1 MHRHI
6 TYYTQSTV
14 CQGGSSKNIS
24 VVVHGCMQDLPRV
37 GKYSFFWEGGGL
49 ATRNHALV
57 RGVWGARRGGGGK
70 SRPSP
75 PPPFEKRKFFGYIV
89 GLFATFF
96 SFWRPFHHVG
106 TFLLLFTSW
115 WRPFLGLPPPPLRK
129 FLQAPMIA
137 RRVREHARRKFF
149 CVTAI

>member
-24 VVVHGCMQDLPRV
+24 VVVHGCMQDLPRM
-37 GKYSFFWEGGGL
+37 GKYFFWEGGGL
-49 ATRNHALV
+49 ATRCVAMRLLE
-57 RGVWGARRGGGGK
+57 GFGAPAGRGGK

-115 WRPFLGLPPPPLRK
+115 WRPFLGLPPPPTKISAGAHDCKEGSR
-129 FLQAPMIA
+129 ACSPEI
-137 RRVREHARRKFF
+137 F

>member
-1 MHRHI
+1 MGVCRI
-6 TYYTQSTV
+6 
-14 CQGGSSKNIS
+14 CQGWANTF
-24 VVVHGCMQDLPRV
+24 L
-37 GKYSFFWEGGGL
+37 GGGWACNAL
-49 ATRNHALV
+49 RGHALV
-57 RGVWGARRGGGGK
+57 MGVRGARRGGK

-89 GLFATFF
+89 TLFATFF

-129 FLQAPMIA
+129 FLQASMIA
-137 RRVREHARRKFF
+137 RRVREHAPRKFF
-149 CVTAI
+149 SEFWTCFVTILS

>member
-1 MHRHI
+1 MGVCRI
-6 TYYTQSTV
+6 
-14 CQGGSSKNIS
+14 CQGWANT
-24 VVVHGCMQDLPRV
+24 
-37 GKYSFFWEGGGL
+37 FFGRGWACDAL
-49 ATRNHALV
+49 RSHALV
-57 RGVWGARRGGGGK
+57 RGVRGVRGGGGGGK

-106 TFLLLFTSW
+106 TFLLLFTLW
-115 WRPFLGLPPPPLRK
+115 WRPFLGLPPPLRK
-129 FLQAPMIA
+129 FLQVPMIA
-137 RRVREHARRKFF
+137 RRVREHAPRKLF